1 MARFRKS
8 MAIAMALV
16 MAGSMACMYPVNAGG
31 MQRVYA
37 AEADADAS
45 ADESQTAD
53 IAASSG
59 LGVAIHTPAQIKTY
73 IKNSGSLLTDEVQY
87 KTAYSDKTPYD
98 PGSLTDETL
107 NSALATLNIVRYI
120 AGLNYNVTLDS
131 SYNEQSQAAAL
142 ISQINGTLNHSPT
155 RPDGMSD
162 SLYSLANTGCGHT
175 NLAMGSAN
183 LNTCIVNSWMND
195 SSASN
200 ISHVGHRSWCLNPK
214 MGKTGFGAAGNY
226 MAMYSMNS
234 SNSSNIKNIAWPAQ
248 NMPVEYFSS
257 DRAWSL
263 FTGQSE
269 TSSSVKVT
277 LERKSD
283 GKKWTFSESSSDGYF
298 NVSDYIHNGT
308 IVFRPS
314 DIDGYNDGDVFT
326 VNVTGVKTPVTY
338 TVTFFSIGELG
349 HVHTFNGAFNSI
361 PDFTNMTA
369 EVSAKCDGCGKTFTD
384 SVDITITSSGV
395 SCGYSGS
402 LWYSYK
408 PKFAGKTYSA
418 SDMDRV
424 TSLPHLNGE
433 PIFTWNGA
441 ECTAAQTC
449 SRCGEETTTPCTVTS
464 TTTATC
470 TSAGTTTYTATLG
483 KYSSVK
489 NVASTKLSHKYTN
502 YISDD
507 NATCIHD
514 GTKTAECDYGC
525 GTTDTITDEGSKLE
539 HKYTN
544 YVSNDDADCQQAG
557 TKTAECDY
565 GCGTTKTVTD
575 EDNPQRSHSFT
586 NYVSDDNATCEQD
599 GTKTA
604 ECDYGCGTTDT
615 ITDEGSKLEH
625 KYTNYVSNDDADCQ
639 QAGTKTAECD
649 YGCGTTKT
657 VTDED
662 NPQRSH
668 SFTNYVSD
676 DNATCE
682 QDGTKTAECDYG
694 CGTTDTVTD
703 EGSKLEHKYTHYVSN
718 GDATCQQ
725 DGTKTAECDYG
736 CGATDTVTDEG
747 SKLEHKYT
755 HYVSN
760 GDATCQQDGTKTA
773 ECDYGCGTTDTVTDE
788 GSKLEHKYTHYV
800 SNDDAT
806 CQHDGTKTAECDYG
820 CGTTDTVTDAGSK
833 IPHSFTKF
841 VSNDDATCQHDGT
854 KTAECDYGCG
864 ETKTVDDVDSP
875 KKSHSFTNYISDNNA
890 TCTER
895 GTMTAECDYGCGE
908 KNVIL
913 DENSVLADHK
923 YSKYVSDDN
932 ATCQHDGTKTA
943 ECDYGCGTT
952 KTVTDKGSQL
962 EHTPVG
968 EWIVT
973 RKASP
978 EEDGAMARK
987 CKVCGDTVEGA
998 KIPSIDRMVLD
1009 STRFVYDGKAKKTGV
1024 IIYDR
1029 TGAEIDASQY
1039 TLKFEKN
1046 TASGRASVKAVFS
1059 DDYMGT
1065 LTTYFNIMP
1074 KGTSVRALANS
1085 TAGVSITWNKAV
1097 DGTGYYIYRST
1108 NGRTYTQIAAI
1119 NKLTTT
1125 SYTDKT
1131 AKTNGARYLYK
1142 VCVYRKNASLILKSS
1157 SSAPK
1162 TIYYVTAPTCR
1173 SAANSAAG
1181 SIKVNYTGNTKATG
1195 YQIQYALNTK
1205 FTGAKT
1211 VTAAGYKTTTKVI
1224 TKLQKNKKYYVRV
1237 RGYKKVKGVVYYSAW
1252 STAKSVVVKK

>member
-45 ADESQTAD
+45 ADESQAAD

-142 ISQINGTLNHSPT
+142 INQINGILSHSPT

-308 IVFRPS
+308 IVFRPG

-326 VNVTGVKTPVTY
+326 VSVTGVKTPVTY

-349 HVHTFNGAFNSI
+349 HVHTFDGVFNST

-369 EVSAKCDGCGKTFTD
+369 EVSAKCDGCDKTFTD

-418 SDMDRV
+418 SAMDRV

-433 PIFTWNGA
+433 PTFTWNGA

-449 SRCGEETTTPCTVTS
+449 SRCGEVTTTPCTVTS

-483 KYSSVK
+483 EYSSVK
-489 NVASTKLSHKYTN
+489 KETSTKLSHKYTN
-502 YISDD
+502 YI
-507 NATCIHD
+507 
-514 GTKTAECDYGC
+514 
-525 GTTDTITDEGSKLE
+525 
-539 HKYTN
+539 
-544 YVSNDDADCQQAG
+544 
-557 TKTAECDY
+557 
-565 GCGTTKTVTD
+565 
-575 EDNPQRSHSFT
+575 
-586 NYVSDDNATCEQD
+586 SDDNATCEQD

-615 ITDEGSKLEH
+615 ITDEGSTLEH
-625 KYTNYVSNDDADCQ
+625 RYTNYVSNDD
-639 QAGTKTAECD
+639 
-649 YGCGTTKT
+649 
-657 VTDED
+657 
-662 NPQRSH
+662 
-668 SFTNYVSD
+668 
-676 DNATCE
+676 ATCE

-694 CGTTDTVTD
+694 CGTTDTIPDEGSKLEHRYTNYVSNGDATCEQDGTKTAECDYGCGATDTVTDEGSKLEHRYTNYVSNDDATCQQDGNKTAECDYGCGTTDTITDEGSKLEHKYTHYVSNGDATCQQDGTKTAECDYGCGTTDTITD

-747 SKLEHKYT
+747 SKLEHRYT
-755 HYVSN
+755 N
-760 GDATCQQDGTKTA
+760 
-773 ECDYGCGTTDTVTDE
+773 
-788 GSKLEHKYTHYV
+788 YV

-952 KTVTDKGSQL
+952 KTVTDEGSQL

-1074 KGTSVRALANS
+1074 KGTSVRTLANS
-1085 TAGVSITWNKAV
+1085 TAGVSITWNKAA

-1108 NGRTYTQIAAI
+1108 NGGAYVQIAAI

-1125 SYTDKT
+1125 RYTDKT
-1131 AKTNGARYLYK
+1131 AKANGARYSYK
-1142 VCVYRKNASLILKSS
+1142 VGVYRKNGSIIIKSS

-1173 SAANSAAG
+1173 YAANSAAG

-1237 RGYKKVKGVVYYSAW
+1237 RGYKKVKGVVCYSAW
-1252 STAKSVVVKK
+1252 STAKSAIVKK

>member
-45 ADESQTAD
+45 ADESQAAD

-142 ISQINGTLNHSPT
+142 INQINGILSHSPT

-308 IVFRPS
+308 IVFRPG

-326 VNVTGVKTPVTY
+326 VSVTGVKTPVTY

-349 HVHTFNGAFNSI
+349 HVHTFDGVFNST

-369 EVSAKCDGCGKTFTD
+369 EVSAKCDGCDKTFTD

-418 SDMDRV
+418 SAMDRV

-433 PIFTWNGA
+433 PTFTWNGA

-449 SRCGEETTTPCTVTS
+449 SRCGEVTTTPCTVTS

-483 KYSSVK
+483 EYSSVK
-489 NVASTKLSHKYTN
+489 KETSTKLSHKYTN
-502 YISDD
+502 YI
-507 NATCIHD
+507 
-514 GTKTAECDYGC
+514 
-525 GTTDTITDEGSKLE
+525 
-539 HKYTN
+539 
-544 YVSNDDADCQQAG
+544 
-557 TKTAECDY
+557 
-565 GCGTTKTVTD
+565 
-575 EDNPQRSHSFT
+575 
-586 NYVSDDNATCEQD
+586 SDDNATCEQD

-625 KYTNYVSNDDADCQ
+625 RYTNYVSNDD
-639 QAGTKTAECD
+639 
-649 YGCGTTKT
+649 
-657 VTDED
+657 
-662 NPQRSH
+662 
-668 SFTNYVSD
+668 
-676 DNATCE
+676 ATCE

-694 CGTTDTVTD
+694 CGTTDTITD
-703 EGSKLEHKYTHYVSN
+703 EGSKLEHRYTNYVSN
-718 GDATCQQ
+718 GDATCEQ

-747 SKLEHKYT
+747 SKLEHRYT
-755 HYVSN
+755 NYVSN
-760 GDATCQQDGTKTA
+760 DDATCQQDGTKTA
-773 ECDYGCGTTDTVTDE
+773 ECDYGCGTTDTITDE
-788 GSKLEHKYTHYV
+788 GSKLEHSYTNYV
-800 SNDDAT
+800 SNDEAT

-854 KTAECDYGCG
+854 KTAACDYGCG

-952 KTVTDKGSQL
+952 KTVTDEGSQL

-1039 TLKFEKN
+1039 SLKFEKN

-1059 DDYMGT
+1059 DDYKGT

-1074 KGTSVRALANS
+1074 KGTSVRTLANS
-1085 TAGVSITWNKAV
+1085 TAGVSITWNKAA
-1097 DGTGYYIYRST
+1097 DGTGYYIYRSK
-1108 NGRTYTQIAAI
+1108 NGGAYVQIAAI

-1125 SYTDKT
+1125 RYTDKT
-1131 AKTNGARYLYK
+1131 AKANGARYSYK
-1142 VCVYRKNASLILKSS
+1142 VGVYRKNGSIIIKSS

-1252 STAKSVVVKK
+1252 STAKSAVVKK

>member
-45 ADESQTAD
+45 ADENQTAD

-98 PGSLTDETL
+98 QGSLTDETL
-107 NSALATLNIVRYI
+107 NSALTTLNIVRYI

-142 ISQINGTLNHSPT
+142 INQINGILSHSPT

-162 SLYSLANTGCGHT
+162 SLYSLANTGCRHT
-175 NLAMGSAN
+175 NLAVGSAN

-214 MGKTGFGAAGNY
+214 MGKTGFGAAGDY
-226 MAMYSMNS
+226 MAMYSMDS
-234 SNSSNIKNIAWPAQ
+234 SNSSTIKNIAWPAQ

-349 HVHTFNGAFNSI
+349 HVHTFDGAFNST

-402 LWYSYK
+402 FWYSYN

-418 SDMDRV
+418 SAMDRV
-424 TSLPHLNGE
+424 TSLPHMNGE

-449 SRCGEETTTPCTVTS
+449 SRCGEVTTTPCTVTS

-507 NATCIHD
+507 NATCI
-514 GTKTAECDYGC
+514 
-525 GTTDTITDEGSKLE
+525 
-539 HKYTN
+539 
-544 YVSNDDADCQQAG
+544 
-557 TKTAECDY
+557 
-565 GCGTTKTVTD
+565 
-575 EDNPQRSHSFT
+575 
-586 NYVSDDNATCEQD
+586 QD

-625 KYTNYVSNDDADCQ
+625 KYIN
-639 QAGTKTAECD
+639 
-649 YGCGTTKT
+649 
-657 VTDED
+657 
-662 NPQRSH
+662 
-668 SFTNYVSD
+668 
-676 DNATCE
+676 
-682 QDGTKTAECDYG
+682 
-694 CGTTDTVTD
+694 
-703 EGSKLEHKYTHYVSN
+703 
-718 GDATCQQ
+718 
-725 DGTKTAECDYG
+725 
-736 CGATDTVTDEG
+736 
-747 SKLEHKYT
+747 
-755 HYVSN
+755 
-760 GDATCQQDGTKTA
+760 
-773 ECDYGCGTTDTVTDE
+773 
-788 GSKLEHKYTHYV
+788 YV

-820 CGTTDTVTDAGSK
+820 CGTTDTVTDEGSK
-833 IPHSFTKF
+833 LEHRYTNY

-864 ETKTVDDVDSP
+864 TTDTVTDEGS
-875 KKSHSFTNYISDNNA
+875 KLEHRYTNYVSNSD
-890 TCTER
+890 
-895 GTMTAECDYGCGE
+895 
-908 KNVIL
+908 
-913 DENSVLADHK
+913 
-923 YSKYVSDDN
+923 
-932 ATCQHDGTKTA
+932 ATCQSDGTKTA
-943 ECDYGCGTT
+943 EFDYGCGATD
-952 KTVTDKGSQL
+952 TVTDEGSKL
-962 EHTPVG
+962 EHRYTNYV
-968 EWIVT
+968 
-973 RKASP
+973 SN
-978 EEDGAMARK
+978 D
-987 CKVCGDTVEGA
+987 
-998 KIPSIDRMVLD
+998 
-1009 STRFVYDGKAKKTGV
+1009 
-1024 IIYDR
+1024 
-1029 TGAEIDASQY
+1029 DA
-1039 TLKFEKN
+1039 T
-1046 TASGRASVKAVFS
+1046 
-1059 DDYMGT
+1059 
-1065 LTTYFNIMP
+1065 
-1074 KGTSVRALANS
+1074 
-1085 TAGVSITWNKAV
+1085 
-1097 DGTGYYIYRST
+1097 
-1108 NGRTYTQIAAI
+1108 
-1119 NKLTTT
+1119 
-1125 SYTDKT
+1125 
-1131 AKTNGARYLYK
+1131 
-1142 VCVYRKNASLILKSS
+1142 
-1157 SSAPK
+1157 
-1162 TIYYVTAPTCR
+1162 
-1173 SAANSAAG
+1173 
-1181 SIKVNYTGNTKATG
+1181 
-1195 YQIQYALNTK
+1195 
-1205 FTGAKT
+1205 
-1211 VTAAGYKTTTKVI
+1211 
-1224 TKLQKNKKYYVRV
+1224 
-1237 RGYKKVKGVVYYSAW
+1237 
-1252 STAKSVVVKK
+1252 

>member
-142 ISQINGTLNHSPT
+142 INQINGILSHSPT

-349 HVHTFNGAFNSI
+349 HVHTFNGAFNST

-418 SDMDRV
+418 SAMDRV

-433 PIFTWNGA
+433 PIFTWNGT
-441 ECTAAQTC
+441 ECTASQTC

-525 GTTDTITDEGSKLE
+525 GTKDTITDEGSKLE
-539 HKYTN
+539 HRYTN

-586 NYVSDDNATCEQD
+586 NYVSDDNATCEQ
-599 GTKTA
+599 
-604 ECDYGCGTTDT
+604 
-615 ITDEGSKLEH
+615 
-625 KYTNYVSNDDADCQ
+625 
-639 QAGTKTAECD
+639 
-649 YGCGTTKT
+649 
-657 VTDED
+657 
-662 NPQRSH
+662 
-668 SFTNYVSD
+668 
-676 DNATCE
+676 
-682 QDGTKTAECDYG
+682 
-694 CGTTDTVTD
+694 
-703 EGSKLEHKYTHYVSN
+703 
-718 GDATCQQ
+718 
-725 DGTKTAECDYG
+725 
-736 CGATDTVTDEG
+736 
-747 SKLEHKYT
+747 
-755 HYVSN
+755 
-760 GDATCQQDGTKTA
+760 
-773 ECDYGCGTTDTVTDE
+773 
-788 GSKLEHKYTHYV
+788 
-800 SNDDAT
+800 
-806 CQHDGTKTAECDYG
+806 DGTKTAECDYG

-1237 RGYKKVKGVVYYSAW
+1237 RGYKKVKGVIYYSAW
-1252 STAKSVVVKK
+1252 SAAKSAVVKK

>member
-37 AEADADAS
+37 AEADTDAS

-142 ISQINGTLNHSPT
+142 INQINGILSHSPT

-234 SNSSNIKNIAWPAQ
+234 SNSSTIKNIAWPAQ

-349 HVHTFNGAFNSI
+349 HVHTFDGVFNST

-369 EVSAKCDGCGKTFTD
+369 EVSAKCDGCDKTFTD

-418 SDMDRV
+418 SAMDRV

-433 PIFTWNGA
+433 PTFTWNGA

-449 SRCGEETTTPCTVTS
+449 SRCGEVTTTPCTVTS

-507 NATCIHD
+507 NATCI
-514 GTKTAECDYGC
+514 
-525 GTTDTITDEGSKLE
+525 
-539 HKYTN
+539 
-544 YVSNDDADCQQAG
+544 
-557 TKTAECDY
+557 
-565 GCGTTKTVTD
+565 
-575 EDNPQRSHSFT
+575 
-586 NYVSDDNATCEQD
+586 
-599 GTKTA
+599 
-604 ECDYGCGTTDT
+604 
-615 ITDEGSKLEH
+615 
-625 KYTNYVSNDDADCQ
+625 
-639 QAGTKTAECD
+639 
-649 YGCGTTKT
+649 
-657 VTDED
+657 
-662 NPQRSH
+662 
-668 SFTNYVSD
+668 
-676 DNATCE
+676 

-694 CGTTDTVTD
+694 CGTTDTVTN
-703 EGSKLEHKYTHYVSN
+703 EGSKLEHRYTN
-718 GDATCQQ
+718 
-725 DGTKTAECDYG
+725 
-736 CGATDTVTDEG
+736 
-747 SKLEHKYT
+747 
-755 HYVSN
+755 
-760 GDATCQQDGTKTA
+760 
-773 ECDYGCGTTDTVTDE
+773 
-788 GSKLEHKYTHYV
+788 YV

-806 CQHDGTKTAECDYG
+806 CEQDGTKTAECDYG

-952 KTVTDKGSQL
+952 KTVTDEGSQL

-1029 TGAEIDASQY
+1029 TGAEIDVSQY

-1074 KGTSVRALANS
+1074 KGTSVRTLANS
-1085 TAGVSITWNKAV
+1085 TAGVSITWNKAA

-1108 NGRTYTQIAAI
+1108 NGGAYVQIAAI

-1125 SYTDKT
+1125 RYTDKT
-1131 AKTNGARYLYK
+1131 AKANGARYSYK
-1142 VCVYRKNASLILKSS
+1142 VGVYRKNGSIIIKSS

-1252 STAKSVVVKK
+1252 STAKSAVVKK

>member
-142 ISQINGTLNHSPT
+142 INQINGILSHSPT

-308 IVFRPS
+308 IVFRPG

-326 VNVTGVKTPVTY
+326 VSVTGVKTPVTY

-349 HVHTFNGAFNSI
+349 HVHTFDGVFNST

-369 EVSAKCDGCGKTFTD
+369 EVSAKCDGCDKTFTD

-418 SDMDRV
+418 SAMDRV

-433 PIFTWNGA
+433 PTFTWNGA

-449 SRCGEETTTPCTVTS
+449 SRCGEVTTTPCTVTS

-507 NATCIHD
+507 NATCIQD

-525 GTTDTITDEGSKLE
+525 GTTDTVTNEGSKLE
-539 HKYTN
+539 HRYTN
-544 YVSNDDADCQQAG
+544 YVSNDD
-557 TKTAECDY
+557 
-565 GCGTTKTVTD
+565 
-575 EDNPQRSHSFT
+575 
-586 NYVSDDNATCEQD
+586 ATCEQD

-625 KYTNYVSNDDADCQ
+625 RYTN
-639 QAGTKTAECD
+639 
-649 YGCGTTKT
+649 
-657 VTDED
+657 
-662 NPQRSH
+662 
-668 SFTNYVSD
+668 
-676 DNATCE
+676 
-682 QDGTKTAECDYG
+682 
-694 CGTTDTVTD
+694 
-703 EGSKLEHKYTHYVSN
+703 YVSN
-718 GDATCQQ
+718 GDATCEQ

-747 SKLEHKYT
+747 SKLEHRYT
-755 HYVSN
+755 N
-760 GDATCQQDGTKTA
+760 
-773 ECDYGCGTTDTVTDE
+773 
-788 GSKLEHKYTHYV
+788 YV

-806 CQHDGTKTAECDYG
+806 CEQDGTKTAECDYG

-952 KTVTDKGSQL
+952 KTVTDEGSQL

-1029 TGAEIDASQY
+1029 TGAEIDVSQY

-1074 KGTSVRALANS
+1074 KGTSVRTLANS
-1085 TAGVSITWNKAV
+1085 TAGVSITWNKAA
-1097 DGTGYYIYRST
+1097 DGTGYYIYRSK
-1108 NGRTYTQIAAI
+1108 NGGAYVQIAAI

-1125 SYTDKT
+1125 RYTDKT
-1131 AKTNGARYLYK
+1131 ARVNGARYSYK
-1142 VCVYRKNASLILKSS
+1142 VGVYRKNGSIIIKSS

-1252 STAKSVVVKK
+1252 STAKSAVVKK

>member
-37 AEADADAS
+37 AEADAEAS
-45 ADESQTAD
+45 ADENQTAD

-73 IKNSGSLLTDEVQY
+73 IENSGSLLTDEVQY

-107 NSALATLNIVRYI
+107 NSALTTLNIVRYI

-142 ISQINGTLNHSPT
+142 INQINGILSHSPT

-162 SLYSLANTGCGHT
+162 SLYALANTGCRHT
-175 NLAMGSAN
+175 NLAVGSAN

-214 MGKTGFGAAGNY
+214 MGKTGFGAAGDY
-226 MAMYSMNS
+226 MAMYSMDS
-234 SNSSNIKNIAWPAQ
+234 SNSSTIKNIAWPAQ

-349 HVHTFNGAFNSI
+349 HVHTFDGVFNST

-369 EVSAKCDGCGKTFTD
+369 EVSAKCDGCDKTFTD

-418 SDMDRV
+418 SAMDRV

-433 PIFTWNGA
+433 PTFTWNGA

-449 SRCGEETTTPCTVTS
+449 SRCGEVTTTPCTVTS

-489 NVASTKLSHKYTN
+489 NVASTKSSHKYTN

-507 NATCIHD
+507 NATCI
-514 GTKTAECDYGC
+514 
-525 GTTDTITDEGSKLE
+525 
-539 HKYTN
+539 
-544 YVSNDDADCQQAG
+544 
-557 TKTAECDY
+557 
-565 GCGTTKTVTD
+565 
-575 EDNPQRSHSFT
+575 
-586 NYVSDDNATCEQD
+586 
-599 GTKTA
+599 
-604 ECDYGCGTTDT
+604 
-615 ITDEGSKLEH
+615 
-625 KYTNYVSNDDADCQ
+625 
-639 QAGTKTAECD
+639 
-649 YGCGTTKT
+649 
-657 VTDED
+657 
-662 NPQRSH
+662 
-668 SFTNYVSD
+668 
-676 DNATCE
+676 

-703 EGSKLEHKYTHYVSN
+703 EGSKLEHRYTNYVSN
-718 GDATCQQ
+718 GDATCEQ

-747 SKLEHKYT
+747 SKLEHRYTNYVSNDDATCQHDGTKTAECDYGCGTTDTITNEGSKLEHKYT

-760 GDATCQQDGTKTA
+760 GDATCQHDGTKTA

-788 GSKLEHKYTHYV
+788 GSKLEHRYTNYV
-800 SNDDAT
+800 SNNDAT

-998 KIPSIDRMVLD
+998 KIPSIDRMILD

-1059 DDYMGT
+1059 GDYKGT

-1074 KGTSVRALANS
+1074 KGTSVRTLANS
-1085 TAGVSITWNKAV
+1085 TTGVSIAWNKAA

-1108 NGRTYTQIAAI
+1108 NGGAYAQIAAI

>member
-37 AEADADAS
+37 AEADTDAS

-142 ISQINGTLNHSPT
+142 INQINGILSHSPT

-234 SNSSNIKNIAWPAQ
+234 SNSSTIKNIAWPAQ

-349 HVHTFNGAFNSI
+349 HVHTFDGVFNST

-369 EVSAKCDGCGKTFTD
+369 EVSAKCEGCDKTFTD

-418 SDMDRV
+418 SAMDRV

-433 PIFTWNGA
+433 PTFTWNGA

-449 SRCGEETTTPCTVTS
+449 SRCGEVTTTPCTVTS

-507 NATCIHD
+507 NATCI
-514 GTKTAECDYGC
+514 
-525 GTTDTITDEGSKLE
+525 
-539 HKYTN
+539 
-544 YVSNDDADCQQAG
+544 
-557 TKTAECDY
+557 
-565 GCGTTKTVTD
+565 
-575 EDNPQRSHSFT
+575 
-586 NYVSDDNATCEQD
+586 
-599 GTKTA
+599 
-604 ECDYGCGTTDT
+604 
-615 ITDEGSKLEH
+615 
-625 KYTNYVSNDDADCQ
+625 
-639 QAGTKTAECD
+639 
-649 YGCGTTKT
+649 
-657 VTDED
+657 
-662 NPQRSH
+662 
-668 SFTNYVSD
+668 
-676 DNATCE
+676 

-694 CGTTDTVTD
+694 CGTTDTVTN
-703 EGSKLEHKYTHYVSN
+703 EGSKLEHRYTN
-718 GDATCQQ
+718 
-725 DGTKTAECDYG
+725 
-736 CGATDTVTDEG
+736 
-747 SKLEHKYT
+747 
-755 HYVSN
+755 
-760 GDATCQQDGTKTA
+760 
-773 ECDYGCGTTDTVTDE
+773 
-788 GSKLEHKYTHYV
+788 YV

-806 CQHDGTKTAECDYG
+806 CEQDGTKTAECDYG

-952 KTVTDKGSQL
+952 KTVTDEGSQL

-1029 TGAEIDASQY
+1029 TGAEIDVSQY

-1074 KGTSVRALANS
+1074 KGTSVRTLANS
-1085 TAGVSITWNKAV
+1085 TAGVSITWNKAA
-1097 DGTGYYIYRST
+1097 DGTGYYIYRSK
-1108 NGRTYTQIAAI
+1108 NGGAYVQIAAI

-1125 SYTDKT
+1125 RYTDKT
-1131 AKTNGARYLYK
+1131 ARVNGARYSYK
-1142 VCVYRKNASLILKSS
+1142 VGVYRKNGSIIIKSS

-1252 STAKSVVVKK
+1252 STAKSAVVKK

>member
-37 AEADADAS
+37 AEADTDAS

-73 IKNSGSLLTDEVQY
+73 IKNSGSLLTDVVQY

-142 ISQINGTLNHSPT
+142 INQINGILSHSPT

-214 MGKTGFGAAGNY
+214 MGKTGFGAAGDY
-226 MAMYSMNS
+226 MAMYSMDS
-234 SNSSNIKNIAWPAQ
+234 SNSSTIKNIAWPAQ

-349 HVHTFNGAFNSI
+349 HVHTFDGVFNST

-369 EVSAKCDGCGKTFTD
+369 EVSAKCDGCDKTFTD

-418 SDMDRV
+418 SAMDRV

-433 PIFTWNGA
+433 PTFTWNGA

-449 SRCGEETTTPCTVTS
+449 SRCGEVTTTPCTVTS

-507 NATCIHD
+507 NATCI
-514 GTKTAECDYGC
+514 
-525 GTTDTITDEGSKLE
+525 
-539 HKYTN
+539 
-544 YVSNDDADCQQAG
+544 
-557 TKTAECDY
+557 
-565 GCGTTKTVTD
+565 
-575 EDNPQRSHSFT
+575 
-586 NYVSDDNATCEQD
+586 QD

-615 ITDEGSKLEH
+615 ITD
-625 KYTNYVSNDDADCQ
+625 D
-639 QAGTKTAECD
+639 
-649 YGCGTTKT
+649 
-657 VTDED
+657 
-662 NPQRSH
+662 
-668 SFTNYVSD
+668 
-676 DNATCE
+676 
-682 QDGTKTAECDYG
+682 
-694 CGTTDTVTD
+694 
-703 EGSKLEHKYTHYVSN
+703 GSKLEHKYTHYVSN

-747 SKLEHKYT
+747 SKLEHRYT
-755 HYVSN
+755 NYVSN
-760 GDATCQQDGTKTA
+760 
-773 ECDYGCGTTDTVTDE
+773 
-788 GSKLEHKYTHYV
+788 
-800 SNDDAT
+800 NDAT

-854 KTAECDYGCG
+854 KTAACDYGCG

-952 KTVTDKGSQL
+952 KTVTDEGSQL

-1059 DDYMGT
+1059 DDYKGT

-1074 KGTSVRALANS
+1074 KGTSVRTLENS
-1085 TAGVSITWNKAV
+1085 TAGVSITWNKAA

-1108 NGRTYTQIAAI
+1108 NGGAYVQIAAI

-1125 SYTDKT
+1125 RYTDKT
-1131 AKTNGARYLYK
+1131 AKANGARYSYK
-1142 VCVYRKNASLILKSS
+1142 VGVYRKNGSIIIKSS

-1173 SAANSAAG
+1173 SAANNAAG

-1252 STAKSVVVKK
+1252 STAKSAVVKK

>member
-37 AEADADAS
+37 AEADTDAS

-73 IKNSGSLLTDEVQY
+73 IKNSGSLLTDVVQY

-142 ISQINGTLNHSPT
+142 INQINGILSHSPT

-226 MAMYSMNS
+226 MAMYSMDS
-234 SNSSNIKNIAWPAQ
+234 SNSSTIKNIAWPAQ

-349 HVHTFNGAFNSI
+349 HVHTFDGVFNST

-369 EVSAKCDGCGKTFTD
+369 EVSAKCDGCDKTFTD

-418 SDMDRV
+418 SAMDRV

-433 PIFTWNGA
+433 PTFTWNGA

-449 SRCGEETTTPCTVTS
+449 SRCGEVTTTPCTVTS

-507 NATCIHD
+507 NATCI
-514 GTKTAECDYGC
+514 
-525 GTTDTITDEGSKLE
+525 
-539 HKYTN
+539 
-544 YVSNDDADCQQAG
+544 
-557 TKTAECDY
+557 
-565 GCGTTKTVTD
+565 
-575 EDNPQRSHSFT
+575 
-586 NYVSDDNATCEQD
+586 QD

-615 ITDEGSKLEH
+615 ITDDGSKLEH
-625 KYTNYVSNDDADCQ
+625 KYTHYVSNGD
-639 QAGTKTAECD
+639 
-649 YGCGTTKT
+649 
-657 VTDED
+657 
-662 NPQRSH
+662 
-668 SFTNYVSD
+668 
-676 DNATCE
+676 ATC
-682 QDGTKTAECDYG
+682 QHDGTKTAECDYG

-703 EGSKLEHKYTHYVSN
+703 EGSKLEHRYTN
-718 GDATCQQ
+718 
-725 DGTKTAECDYG
+725 
-736 CGATDTVTDEG
+736 
-747 SKLEHKYT
+747 
-755 HYVSN
+755 
-760 GDATCQQDGTKTA
+760 
-773 ECDYGCGTTDTVTDE
+773 
-788 GSKLEHKYTHYV
+788 YV

-806 CQHDGTKTAECDYG
+806 CEQDGTKTAECDYG

-854 KTAECDYGCG
+854 KTAACDYGCG

-952 KTVTDKGSQL
+952 KTVTDEGSQL

-1039 TLKFEKN
+1039 SLKFEKN

-1059 DDYMGT
+1059 DDYKGT

-1074 KGTSVRALANS
+1074 KGTSVRTLANS
-1085 TAGVSITWNKAV
+1085 TAGVSITWNKAA

-1108 NGRTYTQIAAI
+1108 NGGAYVQIAAI

-1125 SYTDKT
+1125 RYTDKT
-1131 AKTNGARYLYK
+1131 AKANGARYSYK
-1142 VCVYRKNASLILKSS
+1142 VGVYRKNGSIIIKSS

-1173 SAANSAAG
+1173 YAANSAAG

-1237 RGYKKVKGVVYYSAW
+1237 RGYKKVKGVVCYSAW
-1252 STAKSVVVKK
+1252 STAKSAVVKK

>member
-45 ADESQTAD
+45 ADENQTAD

-107 NSALATLNIVRYI
+107 NSALTTLNIVRYI

-142 ISQINGTLNHSPT
+142 INQINGILSHSPT

-162 SLYSLANTGCGHT
+162 SLYSLANTGCRHT
-175 NLAMGSAN
+175 NLAVGSAN

-214 MGKTGFGAAGNY
+214 MGKTGFGAAGDY
-226 MAMYSMNS
+226 MAMYSMDS
-234 SNSSNIKNIAWPAQ
+234 SNSSTIKNIAWPAQ

-349 HVHTFNGAFNSI
+349 HVHTFDGAFNST

-402 LWYSYK
+402 FWYSYN

-418 SDMDRV
+418 SAMDRV
-424 TSLPHLNGE
+424 TSLPHMNGE

-449 SRCGEETTTPCTVTS
+449 SRCGEVTTTPCTVTS

-507 NATCIHD
+507 NATCI
-514 GTKTAECDYGC
+514 
-525 GTTDTITDEGSKLE
+525 
-539 HKYTN
+539 
-544 YVSNDDADCQQAG
+544 
-557 TKTAECDY
+557 
-565 GCGTTKTVTD
+565 
-575 EDNPQRSHSFT
+575 
-586 NYVSDDNATCEQD
+586 QD

-625 KYTNYVSNDDADCQ
+625 KYTNYVSNDDATCQ
-639 QAGTKTAECD
+639 
-649 YGCGTTKT
+649 
-657 VTDED
+657 
-662 NPQRSH
+662 H
-668 SFTNYVSD
+668 
-676 DNATCE
+676 
-682 QDGTKTAECDYG
+682 DGTKTAECDYG

-703 EGSKLEHKYTHYVSN
+703 EGSKLEHRYTNYVSN
-718 GDATCQQ
+718 SDATCQS

-747 SKLEHKYT
+747 SKLEHRYT
-755 HYVSN
+755 NYVSN
-760 GDATCQQDGTKTA
+760 DDATCQHDGTKTA
-773 ECDYGCGTTDTVTDE
+773 ECDYGCGTTDTITDE

-800 SNDDAT
+800 SNGDAT
-806 CQHDGTKTAECDYG
+806 CQQDGTKTAECDYG

-854 KTAECDYGCG
+854 KTAACDYGCG

-952 KTVTDKGSQL
+952 KTVTDEGSQL

-978 EEDGAMARK
+978 EEDGVMARK

-1009 STRFVYDGKAKKTGV
+1009 STRFVYDGKEKKTGV

-1074 KGTSVRALANS
+1074 KGTSVRTLANS
-1085 TAGVSITWNKAV
+1085 TAGVSITWNKAA

-1108 NGRTYTQIAAI
+1108 NGGAYVQIAAI

-1125 SYTDKT
+1125 RYTDKT
-1131 AKTNGARYLYK
+1131 AKANGARYSYK
-1142 VCVYRKNASLILKSS
+1142 IGVYRKNGSIIIKSS
-1157 SSAPK
+1157 SSASK

-1195 YQIQYALNTK
+1195 YQIQYALNAK

-1237 RGYKKVKGVVYYSAW
+1237 RGYKKVKGVVCYSAW
-1252 STAKSVVVKK
+1252 STAKSAVVKK

>member
-1 MARFRKS
+1 M
-8 MAIAMALV
+8 
-16 MAGSMACMYPVNAGG
+16 
-31 MQRVYA
+31 
-37 AEADADAS
+37 
-45 ADESQTAD
+45 
-53 IAASSG
+53 
-59 LGVAIHTPAQIKTY
+59 
-73 IKNSGSLLTDEVQY
+73 
-87 KTAYSDKTPYD
+87 
-98 PGSLTDETL
+98 
-107 NSALATLNIVRYI
+107 
-120 AGLNYNVTLDS
+120 
-131 SYNEQSQAAAL
+131 
-142 ISQINGTLNHSPT
+142 
-155 RPDGMSD
+155 
-162 SLYSLANTGCGHT
+162 
-175 NLAMGSAN
+175 
-183 LNTCIVNSWMND
+183 
-195 SSASN
+195 
-200 ISHVGHRSWCLNPK
+200 
-214 MGKTGFGAAGNY
+214 
-226 MAMYSMNS
+226 
-234 SNSSNIKNIAWPAQ
+234 
-248 NMPVEYFSS
+248 
-257 DRAWSL
+257 
-263 FTGQSE
+263 
-269 TSSSVKVT
+269 
-277 LERKSD
+277 
-283 GKKWTFSESSSDGYF
+283 
-298 NVSDYIHNGT
+298 
-308 IVFRPS
+308 
-314 DIDGYNDGDVFT
+314 
-326 VNVTGVKTPVTY
+326 
-338 TVTFFSIGELG
+338 
-349 HVHTFNGAFNSI
+349 
-361 PDFTNMTA
+361 
-369 EVSAKCDGCGKTFTD
+369 
-384 SVDITITSSGV
+384 
-395 SCGYSGS
+395 
-402 LWYSYK
+402 
-408 PKFAGKTYSA
+408 
-418 SDMDRV
+418 
-424 TSLPHLNGE
+424 
-433 PIFTWNGA
+433 
-441 ECTAAQTC
+441 
-449 SRCGEETTTPCTVTS
+449 
-464 TTTATC
+464 
-470 TSAGTTTYTATLG
+470 
-483 KYSSVK
+483 
-489 NVASTKLSHKYTN
+489 
-502 YISDD
+502 
-507 NATCIHD
+507 
-514 GTKTAECDYGC
+514 
-525 GTTDTITDEGSKLE
+525 
-539 HKYTN
+539 
-544 YVSNDDADCQQAG
+544 
-557 TKTAECDY
+557 
-565 GCGTTKTVTD
+565 
-575 EDNPQRSHSFT
+575 
-586 NYVSDDNATCEQD
+586 
-599 GTKTA
+599 
-604 ECDYGCGTTDT
+604 
-615 ITDEGSKLEH
+615 
-625 KYTNYVSNDDADCQ
+625 
-639 QAGTKTAECD
+639 
-649 YGCGTTKT
+649 
-657 VTDED
+657 
-662 NPQRSH
+662 
-668 SFTNYVSD
+668 
-676 DNATCE
+676 
-682 QDGTKTAECDYG
+682 
-694 CGTTDTVTD
+694 
-703 EGSKLEHKYTHYVSN
+703 
-718 GDATCQQ
+718 
-725 DGTKTAECDYG
+725 
-736 CGATDTVTDEG
+736 TDEG

-1237 RGYKKVKGVVYYSAW
+1237 RGYKKVKGVIYYSAW
-1252 STAKSVVVKK
+1252 SAAKSAVVKK

>member
-45 ADESQTAD
+45 ADENQTAD

-107 NSALATLNIVRYI
+107 NSALTTLNIVRYI
-120 AGLNYNVTLDS
+120 AGLNYNVILDS

-142 ISQINGTLNHSPT
+142 INQINGILSHSPT

-162 SLYSLANTGCGHT
+162 SLYSLANTGCRHT
-175 NLAMGSAN
+175 NLAVGSAN

-214 MGKTGFGAAGNY
+214 MGKTGFGAAGDY
-226 MAMYSMNS
+226 MAMYSMDS
-234 SNSSNIKNIAWPAQ
+234 SNSSTIKNIAWPAQ

-349 HVHTFNGAFNSI
+349 HVHTFDGAFNST

-402 LWYSYK
+402 FWYSYN

-418 SDMDRV
+418 SAMDRV
-424 TSLPHLNGE
+424 TSLPHMNGE

-449 SRCGEETTTPCTVTS
+449 SRCGEVTTTPCTVTS

-507 NATCIHD
+507 NATCI
-514 GTKTAECDYGC
+514 
-525 GTTDTITDEGSKLE
+525 
-539 HKYTN
+539 
-544 YVSNDDADCQQAG
+544 
-557 TKTAECDY
+557 
-565 GCGTTKTVTD
+565 
-575 EDNPQRSHSFT
+575 
-586 NYVSDDNATCEQD
+586 QD

-625 KYTNYVSNDDADCQ
+625 KYTNYVSNDDATCQ
-639 QAGTKTAECD
+639 
-649 YGCGTTKT
+649 
-657 VTDED
+657 
-662 NPQRSH
+662 H
-668 SFTNYVSD
+668 
-676 DNATCE
+676 
-682 QDGTKTAECDYG
+682 DGTKTAECDYG

-703 EGSKLEHKYTHYVSN
+703 EGSKLEHRYTNYVSN
-718 GDATCQQ
+718 SDATCQS

-747 SKLEHKYT
+747 SKLEHRYT
-755 HYVSN
+755 NYVSN
-760 GDATCQQDGTKTA
+760 DDATCQHDGTKTA
-773 ECDYGCGTTDTVTDE
+773 ECDYGCGTTDTITDE

-800 SNDDAT
+800 SNGDAT
-806 CQHDGTKTAECDYG
+806 CQQDGTKTAECDYG

-854 KTAECDYGCG
+854 KTAACDYGCG

-952 KTVTDKGSQL
+952 KTVTDEGSQL

-978 EEDGAMARK
+978 EEDGVMARK

-1009 STRFVYDGKAKKTGV
+1009 STRFVYDGKEKKTGV

-1074 KGTSVRALANS
+1074 KGTSVRTLANS
-1085 TAGVSITWNKAV
+1085 TAGVSITWNKAA

-1108 NGRTYTQIAAI
+1108 NGGAYVQIAAI

-1125 SYTDKT
+1125 RYTDKT
-1131 AKTNGARYLYK
+1131 AKANGARYSYK
-1142 VCVYRKNASLILKSS
+1142 IGVYRKNGSIIIKSS
-1157 SSAPK
+1157 SSASK

-1195 YQIQYALNTK
+1195 YQIQYALNAK

-1211 VTAAGYKTTTKVI
+1211 VTAAGYKTTIKVI

-1252 STAKSVVVKK
+1252 STAKSAVVKK

>member
-120 AGLNYNVTLDS
+120 AGLNYNVALDS

-142 ISQINGTLNHSPT
+142 INQINGTLSHSPT

-349 HVHTFNGAFNSI
+349 HVHKFSGAFDST

-418 SDMDRV
+418 SAMDRV

-433 PIFTWNGA
+433 PIFTWNGT
-441 ECTAAQTC
+441 ECTASQTC

-544 YVSNDDADCQQAG
+544 YVSNDDADCQ
-557 TKTAECDY
+557 
-565 GCGTTKTVTD
+565 
-575 EDNPQRSHSFT
+575 H
-586 NYVSDDNATCEQD
+586 D

-615 ITDEGSKLEH
+615 ITDE
-625 KYTNYVSNDDADCQ
+625 
-639 QAGTKTAECD
+639 
-649 YGCGTTKT
+649 
-657 VTDED
+657 D
-662 NPQRSH
+662 NPQKPH
-668 SFTNYVSD
+668 SFTDYVSD

-682 QDGTKTAECDYG
+682 Q
-694 CGTTDTVTD
+694 
-703 EGSKLEHKYTHYVSN
+703 
-718 GDATCQQ
+718 
-725 DGTKTAECDYG
+725 
-736 CGATDTVTDEG
+736 
-747 SKLEHKYT
+747 
-755 HYVSN
+755 
-760 GDATCQQDGTKTA
+760 
-773 ECDYGCGTTDTVTDE
+773 
-788 GSKLEHKYTHYV
+788 
-800 SNDDAT
+800 
-806 CQHDGTKTAECDYG
+806 DGTKTAECDYG

-1237 RGYKKVKGVVYYSAW
+1237 RGYKKVKGVIYYSAW
-1252 STAKSVVVKK
+1252 SAAKSAVVKK

>member
-45 ADESQTAD
+45 ADENQTAD

-73 IKNSGSLLTDEVQY
+73 IENSGSLLTDEVQY

-107 NSALATLNIVRYI
+107 NSALTTLNIVRYI

-142 ISQINGTLNHSPT
+142 INQINGILSHSPT

-162 SLYSLANTGCGHT
+162 SLYSLANTGCRHT
-175 NLAMGSAN
+175 NLAVGSAN

-214 MGKTGFGAAGNY
+214 MGKTGFGAAGDY
-226 MAMYSMNS
+226 MAMYSMDS
-234 SNSSNIKNIAWPAQ
+234 SNSSTIKNIAWPAQ

-349 HVHTFNGAFNSI
+349 HVHTFDGVFNST

-402 LWYSYK
+402 FWYSYK

-418 SDMDRV
+418 SAMDRV

-449 SRCGEETTTPCTVTS
+449 SRCGEITTTPCTVTS

-507 NATCIHD
+507 NATCIQD

-525 GTTDTITDEGSKLE
+525 GTPDTITDEGSKLE
-539 HKYTN
+539 HKYTH
-544 YVSNDDADCQQAG
+544 YVSNGD
-557 TKTAECDY
+557 
-565 GCGTTKTVTD
+565 
-575 EDNPQRSHSFT
+575 
-586 NYVSDDNATCEQD
+586 ATCQ
-599 GTKTA
+599 
-604 ECDYGCGTTDT
+604 
-615 ITDEGSKLEH
+615 H
-625 KYTNYVSNDDADCQ
+625 
-639 QAGTKTAECD
+639 
-649 YGCGTTKT
+649 
-657 VTDED
+657 
-662 NPQRSH
+662 
-668 SFTNYVSD
+668 
-676 DNATCE
+676 
-682 QDGTKTAECDYG
+682 DGTKTAECDYG

-703 EGSKLEHKYTHYVSN
+703 EGSKLEHRYTNYVSN
-718 GDATCQQ
+718 
-725 DGTKTAECDYG
+725 
-736 CGATDTVTDEG
+736 
-747 SKLEHKYT
+747 
-755 HYVSN
+755 N
-760 GDATCQQDGTKTA
+760 
-773 ECDYGCGTTDTVTDE
+773 
-788 GSKLEHKYTHYV
+788 
-800 SNDDAT
+800 DAT

-854 KTAECDYGCG
+854 KTAACDYGCG

-1029 TGAEIDASQY
+1029 TGAEIDVSQY

-1059 DDYMGT
+1059 DDYKGT

-1074 KGTSVRALANS
+1074 KGTSVRTLANS
-1085 TAGVSITWNKAV
+1085 TAGVSVTWNKAA

-1108 NGRTYTQIAAI
+1108 NGGAYVQIAAI

-1125 SYTDKT
+1125 RYTDKT
-1131 AKTNGARYLYK
+1131 AKANGARYSYK
-1142 VCVYRKNASLILKSS
+1142 VGVYRKNGSIIIKSS

-1252 STAKSVVVKK
+1252 STAKSAVVKK

>member
-45 ADESQTAD
+45 ADENQTAD

-73 IKNSGSLLTDEVQY
+73 IENSGSLLTDEVQY

-107 NSALATLNIVRYI
+107 NSALTTLNIVRYI

-142 ISQINGTLNHSPT
+142 INQINGILSHSPT

-162 SLYSLANTGCGHT
+162 SLYSLANTGCRHT
-175 NLAMGSAN
+175 NLAVGSAN

-214 MGKTGFGAAGNY
+214 MGKTGFGAAGDY
-226 MAMYSMNS
+226 MAMYSMDS
-234 SNSSNIKNIAWPAQ
+234 SNSSTIKNIAWPAQ

-349 HVHTFNGAFNSI
+349 HVHTFDGVFNST

-402 LWYSYK
+402 FWYSYK

-418 SDMDRV
+418 SAMDRV

-449 SRCGEETTTPCTVTS
+449 SRCGEITTTPCTVTS

-507 NATCIHD
+507 NATCI
-514 GTKTAECDYGC
+514 
-525 GTTDTITDEGSKLE
+525 
-539 HKYTN
+539 
-544 YVSNDDADCQQAG
+544 
-557 TKTAECDY
+557 
-565 GCGTTKTVTD
+565 
-575 EDNPQRSHSFT
+575 
-586 NYVSDDNATCEQD
+586 QD

-615 ITDEGSKLEH
+615 I
-625 KYTNYVSNDDADCQ
+625 
-639 QAGTKTAECD
+639 
-649 YGCGTTKT
+649 
-657 VTDED
+657 
-662 NPQRSH
+662 
-668 SFTNYVSD
+668 
-676 DNATCE
+676 
-682 QDGTKTAECDYG
+682 
-694 CGTTDTVTD
+694 TD

-747 SKLEHKYT
+747 SKLEHRYT
-755 HYVSN
+755 NYVSN
-760 GDATCQQDGTKTA
+760 
-773 ECDYGCGTTDTVTDE
+773 
-788 GSKLEHKYTHYV
+788 
-800 SNDDAT
+800 NDAT
-806 CQHDGTKTAECDYG
+806 CQHDGTKTA
-820 CGTTDTVTDAGSK
+820 A
-833 IPHSFTKF
+833 
-841 VSNDDATCQHDGT
+841 
-854 KTAECDYGCG
+854 CDYGCG

-952 KTVTDKGSQL
+952 KTVTDEGSQL

-1039 TLKFEKN
+1039 SLKFEKN

-1059 DDYMGT
+1059 DDYKGT

-1074 KGTSVRALANS
+1074 KGTSVRTLANS
-1085 TAGVSITWNKAV
+1085 TAGVSITWNKAA
-1097 DGTGYYIYRST
+1097 DGTGYYIYRSK
-1108 NGRTYTQIAAI
+1108 NGGAYVQIAAI

-1125 SYTDKT
+1125 RYTDKT
-1131 AKTNGARYLYK
+1131 AKANGARYSYK
-1142 VCVYRKNASLILKSS
+1142 VGVYRKNGSIIIKSS

-1211 VTAAGYKTTTKVI
+1211 VTATGYKTTTKVI

-1252 STAKSVVVKK
+1252 STAKSAVVKK

>member
-37 AEADADAS
+37 AEADAEAS
-45 ADESQTAD
+45 ADENQTAD

-73 IKNSGSLLTDEVQY
+73 IENSGSLLTDEVQY

-107 NSALATLNIVRYI
+107 NSALTTLNIVRYI

-142 ISQINGTLNHSPT
+142 INQINGILSHSPT

-162 SLYSLANTGCGHT
+162 SLYALANTGCRHT
-175 NLAMGSAN
+175 NLAVGSAN

-214 MGKTGFGAAGNY
+214 MGKTGFGAAGDY
-226 MAMYSMNS
+226 MAMYSMDS
-234 SNSSNIKNIAWPAQ
+234 SNSSTIKNIAWPAQ

-349 HVHTFNGAFNSI
+349 HVHTFDGVFNST

-369 EVSAKCDGCGKTFTD
+369 EVSAKCDGCDKTFTD

-418 SDMDRV
+418 SAMDRV

-433 PIFTWNGA
+433 PTFTWNGA

-449 SRCGEETTTPCTVTS
+449 SRCGEVTTTPCTVTS

-489 NVASTKLSHKYTN
+489 NVASTKSSHKYTN

-507 NATCIHD
+507 NATCI
-514 GTKTAECDYGC
+514 
-525 GTTDTITDEGSKLE
+525 
-539 HKYTN
+539 
-544 YVSNDDADCQQAG
+544 
-557 TKTAECDY
+557 
-565 GCGTTKTVTD
+565 
-575 EDNPQRSHSFT
+575 
-586 NYVSDDNATCEQD
+586 
-599 GTKTA
+599 
-604 ECDYGCGTTDT
+604 
-615 ITDEGSKLEH
+615 
-625 KYTNYVSNDDADCQ
+625 
-639 QAGTKTAECD
+639 
-649 YGCGTTKT
+649 
-657 VTDED
+657 
-662 NPQRSH
+662 
-668 SFTNYVSD
+668 
-676 DNATCE
+676 

-703 EGSKLEHKYTHYVSN
+703 EGSKLEHRYTNYVSN
-718 GDATCQQ
+718 DDATCQH

-736 CGATDTVTDEG
+736 CGTTDTITNEG

-760 GDATCQQDGTKTA
+760 GDATCQHDGTKTA

-788 GSKLEHKYTHYV
+788 GSKLEHRYTNYV
-800 SNDDAT
+800 SNNDAT

-998 KIPSIDRMVLD
+998 KIPSIDRMILD

-1059 DDYMGT
+1059 GDYKGT

-1074 KGTSVRALANS
+1074 KGTSVRTLANS
-1085 TAGVSITWNKAV
+1085 TTGVSIAWNKAA

-1108 NGRTYTQIAAI
+1108 NGGAYAQIAAI